1 MSDEK
6 IRHWAKSVDRSLTA
20 SLILGR
26 ASARAIAK
34 VHLIELFK
42 LVGSDQDAALAEVA
56 TVRSFASRRL
66 LMECFRL
73 TFSLIGTDPKY
84 HILLE
89 KVDLSDQETARG
101 YDQALSALLREC
113 GGKKDTLSAKVM
125 HYPITKRRVLL
136 ERLEHPDFRK
146 SRRVRLNQN
155 IFSGLSK
162 NQSEY
167 SPLSWWQW
175 VILIVAISSFVALYQ
190 SN

>member
-6 IRHWAKSVDRSLTA
+6 IRHWAKSVDGSLTA

-42 LVGSDQDAALAEVA
+42 LVGSDQDAGLAEVA

-73 TFSLIGTDPKY
+73 TFSLIDTDPKY

-89 KVDLSDQETARG
+89 KVDLYDQATARG

-113 GGKKDTLSAKVM
+113 SGKKDTLAAKVM

-146 SRRVRLNQN
+146 SRRVRLNKN
-155 IFSGLSK
+155 VFSSLSK
-162 NQSEY
+162 SQSEY

-175 VILIVAISSFVALYQ
+175 AIVIVAITSFVTLYQ

>member
-6 IRHWAKSVDRSLTA
+6 IRHWAESVDRSLTA

-34 VHLIELFK
+34 AHLIELFK
-42 LVGSDQDAALAEVA
+42 RVGSDQDAALAEVA

-66 LMECFRL
+66 LMEGFRL

-175 VILIVAISSFVALYQ
+175 AILIVAISSFVALYN

>member
-1 MSDEK
+1 MSEEK
-6 IRHWAKSVDRSLTA
+6 IRHWSKSVDGSLMA
-20 SLILGR
+20 SLVLGR

-34 VHLIELFK
+34 VHLMELFK
-42 LVGSDQDAALAEVA
+42 LVSSDQDAALAEIASVK
-56 TVRSFASRRL
+56 SFASRRL

-73 TFSLIGTDPKY
+73 TFSLIDTDPKY

-89 KVDLSDQETARG
+89 KVDLYDQATARG

-113 GGKKDTLSAKVM
+113 GGEKDTLAAKVM

-155 IFSGLSK
+155 VFSSLSK
-162 NQSEY
+162 SQSEY

-175 VILIVAISSFVALYQ
+175 AIVIVAITSFVTLYQ

>member
-6 IRHWAKSVDRSLTA
+6 IRHWAKSVDGSLTA

-42 LVGSDQDAALAEVA
+42 LVGSDQDAGLAEVA

-73 TFSLIGTDPKY
+73 TFSLIDTDPKY
-84 HILLE
+84 HILLK
-89 KVDLSDQETARG
+89 KVDLHDQATARE

-113 GGKKDTLSAKVM
+113 GGKKDTLAAKVM
-125 HYPITKRRVLL
+125 HYPIAKRRVLL

-155 IFSGLSK
+155 VFSSLSK
-162 NQSEY
+162 SQSEY

-175 VILIVAISSFVALYQ
+175 AIVIVAITSFVALYQ

>member
-6 IRHWAKSVDRSLTA
+6 IRHWAKSVDGSLTA

-73 TFSLIGTDPKY
+73 TFSLVDTNPKY

-89 KVDLSDQETARG
+89 KVDLNDQETARE
-101 YDQALSALLREC
+101 YDQALSALLTEC
-113 GGKKDTLSAKVM
+113 GGKKDTLSAKVI

-136 ERLEHPDFRK
+136 ERLEHPDFRRL
-146 SRRVRLNQN
+146 RRVQLNQKV
-155 IFSGLSK
+155 FYGLSK

-175 VILIVAISSFVALYQ
+175 VIVIIAISSFVVLYQ

>member
-73 TFSLIGTDPKY
+73 TFSLIGTDTKY

-113 GGKKDTLSAKVM
+113 GGKKDTLSAKVI
-125 HYPITKRRVLL
+125 HYPITKRRALL
-136 ERLEHPDFRK
+136 ERLEHPDFRRL
-146 SRRVRLNQN
+146 RRVQLNQKV
-155 IFSGLSK
+155 FYGLSK

-175 VILIVAISSFVALYQ
+175 TILIVAISSFVAVYQ

>member
-6 IRHWAKSVDRSLTA
+6 IRHWAKSVDGSLTA

-56 TVRSFASRRL
+56 MVRSYASRRL

-73 TFSLIGTDPKY
+73 TFSLIDTDPKY

-89 KVDLSDQETARG
+89 KVDLYDQATARG

-113 GGKKDTLSAKVM
+113 GGKKDTLAAKVM

-155 IFSGLSK
+155 VLSSLSK
-162 NQSEY
+162 SQSEY

-175 VILIVAISSFVALYQ
+175 AIVIVAITSFVALYQ

>member
-6 IRHWAKSVDRSLTA
+6 ICHWAKSVDRSLTA

-56 TVRSFASRRL
+56 KVRSFASRRL

-136 ERLEHPDFRK
+136 ERLEHPDFRR
-146 SRRVRLNQN
+146 SPRVQLNQN
-155 IFSGLSK
+155 FFYGLSK
-162 NQSEY
+162 NQPEY

-175 VILIVAISSFVALYQ
+175 VIVIVVISSFAMILME
-190 SN
+190 

>member
-6 IRHWAKSVDRSLTA
+6 IRHWAESVDRSLTA

-34 VHLIELFK
+34 AHLIELFK
-42 LVGSDQDAALAEVA
+42 RVGSDQDAALAEVA

-66 LMECFRL
+66 LMEGFRL

-89 KVDLSDQETARG
+89 EVDLSDQETARG

-136 ERLEHPDFRK
+136 ERLEHPEFRK
-146 SRRVRLNQN
+146 SRRIQLNQK
-155 IFSGLSK
+155 IFYGLPK
-162 NQSEY
+162 NQPEY
-167 SPLSWWQW
+167 SPLSLWQW
-175 VILIVAISSFVALYQ
+175 IVVIVAVSSFVMIFME
-190 SN
+190 

>member
-6 IRHWAKSVDRSLTA
+6 VRHWAKSVDGSLTA

-34 VHLIELFK
+34 VHLMELFN
-42 LVGSDQDAALAEVA
+42 LVGSDQDAALAEIA
-56 TVRSFASRRL
+56 TVKSFASRRL

-73 TFSLIGTDPKY
+73 TFSLIDTDPKF

-89 KVDLSDQETARG
+89 KVDLHDQTTARG
-101 YDQALSALLREC
+101 YDQALSSLLREC
-113 GGKKDTLSAKVM
+113 GGKKDLLAAKVM
-125 HYPITKRRVLL
+125 HYPIAKRRVLL

-162 NQSEY
+162 NQPEY

-175 VILIVAISSFVALYQ
+175 VVVIAAISSFVVIYQ
-190 SN
+190 SD

>member
-6 IRHWAKSVDRSLTA
+6 IRHWAKSVDGSLTA

-34 VHLIELFK
+34 VHLMELFK
-42 LVGSDQDAALAEVA
+42 LVGSDQDAALAEIA
-56 TVRSFASRRL
+56 TVKSFASRRL

-73 TFSLIGTDPKY
+73 TFSLVDTNPKY

-89 KVDLSDQETARG
+89 KVELNDQETARK

-113 GGKKDTLSAKVM
+113 GGKKDTLSAKVI

-136 ERLEHPDFRK
+136 ERLEHPDFRRL
-146 SRRVRLNQN
+146 RRVQLNQKV
-155 IFSGLSK
+155 FYGLSK

-175 VILIVAISSFVALYQ
+175 TILIVAISSFVALYQ

>member
-6 IRHWAKSVDRSLTA
+6 IRHWAKSVDGSLTA

-42 LVGSDQDAALAEVA
+42 LVGSDQDAALAEIA
-56 TVRSFASRRL
+56 TVKSFASRRL
-66 LMECFRL
+66 LIECFRL
-73 TFSLIGTDPKY
+73 TFSLINTDSKY

-89 KVDLSDQETARG
+89 KIDLSDQETTRR
-101 YDQALSALLREC
+101 YDQALSSLLREC
-113 GGKKDTLSAKVM
+113 GGKKDTLAAKVI

-146 SRRVRLNQN
+146 SRRVQLNQK
-155 IFSGLSK
+155 IFYGLSK

-175 VILIVAISSFVALYQ
+175 VIVIIAISFFIVTFTD
-190 SN
+190 

>member
-6 IRHWAKSVDRSLTA
+6 IRHWAKSVDGSLTA

-34 VHLIELFK
+34 VHLMELFK
-42 LVGSDQDAALAEVA
+42 LVGSDQDAALAEIA
-56 TVRSFASRRL
+56 TVKSFASRRL

-73 TFSLIGTDPKY
+73 TFSLVDTNPKY

-89 KVDLSDQETARG
+89 KVDLNDQETARE

-113 GGKKDTLSAKVM
+113 GGEKDTISAKVI

-136 ERLEHPDFRK
+136 ERLEHPDFRRL
-146 SRRVRLNQN
+146 RRVQLNQKV
-155 IFSGLSK
+155 FYGLSK

-175 VILIVAISSFVALYQ
+175 AIVIIAISSFVVLYQ

>member
-6 IRHWAKSVDRSLTA
+6 IRHWAMSVDGSLTA

-34 VHLIELFK
+34 VHLMELFK
-42 LVGSDQDAALAEVA
+42 LVGSDQDAALAEIA
-56 TVRSFASRRL
+56 TVKSFASRRL
-66 LMECFRL
+66 LIECFRL
-73 TFSLIGTDPKY
+73 TFSLIDTDPKY

-89 KVDLSDQETARG
+89 KVDLSDQETARR

-113 GGKKDTLSAKVM
+113 GGKKDTLSARVI

-162 NQSEY
+162 NQLEY

-175 VILIVAISSFVALYQ
+175 AILIVAISSFVALYN

>member
-6 IRHWAKSVDRSLTA
+6 IRHWAKSVDGSLTA

-34 VHLIELFK
+34 VHLMELFK
-42 LVGSDQDAALAEVA
+42 LVGSDQDAALAEIA
-56 TVRSFASRRL
+56 TVKSFASRRL

-73 TFSLIGTDPKY
+73 TFSLVETNPKY

-89 KVDLSDQETARG
+89 KVDLNDQETARE

-113 GGKKDTLSAKVM
+113 GGKKDTLSAEVI
-125 HYPITKRRVLL
+125 HYPIAKRRVLL
-136 ERLEHPDFRK
+136 ERLEHPDFRRL
-146 SRRVRLNQN
+146 RRVQLNQKV
-155 IFSGLSK
+155 FYGLSK

-175 VILIVAISSFVALYQ
+175 VIVIIAISSFVVLYQ

>member
-6 IRHWAKSVDRSLTA
+6 ICHWAKSVDRSLTA

-56 TVRSFASRRL
+56 KVRSFASRRL

-89 KVDLSDQETARG
+89 KVDLSDRETARG

-113 GGKKDTLSAKVM
+113 GGKRDTLSAKVM
-125 HYPITKRRVLL
+125 HYPIAKRRVLL
-136 ERLEHPDFRK
+136 ERLEHPDFRRL
-146 SRRVRLNQN
+146 RRVQLNQKV
-155 IFSGLSK
+155 FYGLSK

-175 VILIVAISSFVALYQ
+175 AIVIIAISSFVVLYQ

>member
-1 MSDEK
+1 MSGEK
-6 IRHWAKSVDRSLTA
+6 IRHWAKSVDGSLTA

-34 VHLIELFK
+34 VHLMELFN
-42 LVGSDQDAALAEVA
+42 LVGSDQDAALAEIA
-56 TVRSFASRRL
+56 TVKSFASRRL

-73 TFSLIGTDPKY
+73 TFSLIDTDPKY

-89 KVDLSDQETARG
+89 KVDLSDRATARG

-113 GGKKDTLSAKVM
+113 GGKKDTLSAKVI

-136 ERLEHPDFRK
+136 ERLEHPDFRQ
-146 SRRVRLNQN
+146 SRRVQLNQD
-155 IFSGLSK
+155 IFYGLSK
-162 NQSEY
+162 SQSED

-175 VILIVAISSFVALYQ
+175 IVVIAAISSFVVIYQ
-190 SN
+190 GD